1 MFKNVFANLQKI
13 GKSLMLPVSVLPI
26 AGILLGIG
34 SAHFSLIPEI
44 ISKIMA
50 ETGGSVFSN
59 MPLIFAIGVALG
71 FSNNDGVAALAAVVA
86 YSILIQTLHAVE
98 PIILHNFINIKTK
111 NNFSDIGIL
120 GGIIAGAISACM
132 FNKFYKIQLP
142 EYLGFFA
149 GKRFVPII
157 SGLCAIFVG
166 LILSCIWPSIGN
178 KIQIFS
184 KWAAYQNPIFAFF
197 LYGLVERALVP
208 FGLHHIWNVP
218 FQMQIGEYTN
228 SLGQVFHG
236 DIARYMAGDTTAGNL
251 SGGFIFKMYGLPGAA
266 LAIWHASKKSN
277 RNKIGSIMISA
288 ALTAF
293 LTGIT
298 EPIEFS
304 FILVAPILYFVHAC
318 LAGLS
323 FPLCIFL
330 NMRAGTSFSH
340 GFIDFI
346 VLSGHSNNI
355 FLFPIIGILYGLLYY
370 ILFYFLIIT
379 LNLKTPGREK
389 NENNILKIK
398 NNNEIAPHI
407 IIALGGKEN
416 IKNLDACITRLRV
429 TVINISKVNQNSLKN
444 LGAAG
449 IVISGSGVQVVFGTR
464 SENIK
469 TAMDQ
474 YINNK

>member
-1 MFKNVFANLQKI
+1 MFKNVFANLQKV

-34 SAHFSLIPEI
+34 SAHFSLLPEI
-44 ISKIMA
+44 ISQIMA
-50 ETGGSVFSN
+50 QTGGSVFSN

-71 FSNNDGVAALAAVVA
+71 FTNNDGVAALAAVVS
-86 YSILIQTLHAVE
+86 YGILIQTLTAIE
-98 PIILHNFINIKTK
+98 PIILHTTIDVIKNK
-111 NNFSDIGIL
+111 HLSDTGIL
-120 GGIIAGAISACM
+120 GGIIAGGISAYM
-132 FNKFYKIQLP
+132 FNKFYRIQLP

-157 SGLCAIFVG
+157 SGLSAILMG
-166 LILSCIWPSIGN
+166 LVLSIIWPPIGHS
-178 KIQIFS
+178 IQIFS
-184 KWAAYQNPIFAFF
+184 EWAAYQNPILAFS

-228 SLGQVFHG
+228 SIGQVFHG
-236 DIARYMAGDTTAGNL
+236 DIARYMAGDSTAGNL

-266 LAIWHASKKSN
+266 LAIWHAAKKEN
-277 RNKIGSIMISA
+277 KAKIGSIMISA

-304 FILVAPILYFVHAC
+304 FIIVAPVLYIIHAI

-340 GFIDFI
+340 GFIDFL
-346 VLSGHSNNI
+346 VLSGNGHHI

-370 ILFYFLIIT
+370 SIFYILIIN
-379 LNLKTPGREK
+379 LNLKTPGREENK
-389 NENNILKIK
+389 NNIIMKS
-398 NNNEIAPHI
+398 NAEIAPYI
-407 IIALGGKEN
+407 IKALGGKNN
-416 IKNLDACITRLRV
+416 IKNLDACITRLRI
-429 TVINISKVNQNSLKN
+429 TVLEISKVNQNDLNN

-449 IVISGSGVQVVFGTR
+449 IIISGSGIQIVFGTR

-469 TAMDQ
+469 TEIDER
-474 YINNK
+474 IRCI

>member
-1 MFKNVFANLQKI
+1 MFKNVFSNLQKI

-34 SAHFSLIPEI
+34 SAHFSLIPDT
-44 ISKIMA
+44 ISEIMA
-50 ETGGSVFSN
+50 QTGGSVFSN

-86 YSILIQTLHAVE
+86 YSILIKTLSVLE
-98 PIILHNFINIKTK
+98 PSILHSNIETIK
-111 NNFSDIGIL
+111 NKNFSDIGIL
-120 GGIIAGAISACM
+120 GGVIAGAISAYM

-157 SGLCAIFVG
+157 SGLSSIFIG
-166 LILSCIWPSIGN
+166 LVLSFIWPSIAK

-184 KWAAYQNPIFAFF
+184 QWAAYQNPIFAFS

-228 SLGQVFHG
+228 SIGQVFHG
-236 DIARYMAGDTTAGNL
+236 DIARYMAGDSTAGNL

-266 LAIWHASKKSN
+266 LAIWHAAKKEN
-277 RNKIGSIMISA
+277 KKKIGSIMISA

-304 FILVAPILYFVHAC
+304 FILVAPILYVVHAF

-346 VLSGHSNNI
+346 VLSGHSNQL
-355 FLFPIIGILYGLLYY
+355 FLFPIIGILYGTLYY
-370 ILFYFLIIT
+370 IIFYFLIVT
-379 LNLKTPGREK
+379 FNLQTPGREYDQNNTITK
-389 NENNILKIK
+389 NNI
-398 NNNEIAPHI
+398 EIAPDI

-416 IKNLDACITRLRV
+416 IKNLDACITRLRI
-429 TVINISKVNQNSLKN
+429 TVLEISKVNKIALKN

-449 IVISGSGVQVVFGTR
+449 IVISGSGIQAVFGTR

-469 TAMDQ
+469 TAMDE
-474 YINNK
+474 YINKT

>member
-1 MFKNVFANLQKI
+1 MFKNVFANLQKV

-34 SAHFSLIPEI
+34 SAHFSLLPEI
-44 ISKIMA
+44 LSQIMA
-50 ETGGSVFSN
+50 QTGGSVFSN

-71 FSNNDGVAALAAVVA
+71 FTKNDGVAALAAVVS
-86 YSILIQTLHAVE
+86 YGILIQTLTSVE
-98 PIILHNFINIKTK
+98 PIILNTTIDVIKDK
-111 NNFSDIGIL
+111 HLSDTGIL
-120 GGIIAGAISACM
+120 GGIIAGAISAYM
-132 FNKFYKIQLP
+132 FNKFYRIQLP

-157 SGLCAIFVG
+157 SGLSAILIG
-166 LILSCIWPSIGN
+166 IILSIIWPPIGHG
-178 KIQIFS
+178 IQIFS
-184 KWAAYQNPIFAFF
+184 EWAAYQNPILAFA

-228 SLGQVFHG
+228 SIGQVFHG
-236 DIARYMAGDTTAGNL
+236 DIARYMAGDATAGNL

-266 LAIWHASKKSN
+266 LAIWHTAKKEN
-277 RNKIGSIMISA
+277 KTKIGSIMISA

-304 FILVAPILYFVHAC
+304 FIIVAPVLYIIHAF

-330 NMRAGTSFSH
+330 DMRAGTSFSH
-340 GFIDFI
+340 GFIDFV
-346 VLSGHSNNI
+346 VLSGNSNHI

-370 ILFYFLIIT
+370 ILFYLLIINFN
-379 LNLKTPGREK
+379 LNTPGRENIK
-389 NENNILKIK
+389 NNILEK
-398 NNNEIAPHI
+398 NDNEIAPYI
-407 IIALGGKEN
+407 ITALGGKNN
-416 IKNLDACITRLRV
+416 IKNLDACITRLRI
-429 TVINISKVNQNSLKN
+429 TILEISKVNQKDLKN
-444 LGAAG
+444 IGAAG
-449 IVISGSGVQVVFGTR
+449 VIIAGSGIQVVFGTR

-469 TAMDQ
+469 TAMDE
-474 YINNK
+474 YIKKV